1 MFEFKQF
8 KVDDSNS
15 ALKVGTDGVLLGAWA
30 DVGSARRVADI
41 GAGCG
46 LIALMIAQRFAGAH
60 IDAVEID
67 ADSCGDASRN
77 FASSPW
83 PRRLNA
89 VCRDA
94 LTISGRYDAI
104 VSNPPFFNENL
115 RSPSERRASARHEGS
130 LSPASLIRLAS
141 RLLSVDG
148 TLSFIAPSA
157 RDSEIDFLLAS
168 ERLYPR
174 RRLHVVTA
182 PGKSAVRTLH
192 EASRIDGPLENATII
207 LRNADGFPS
216 VDFKNLTSEFYLNF

>member
-8 KVDDSNS
+8 RVDDSNS

-30 DVGSARRVADI
+30 DVGSARHVADI

-46 LIALMIAQRFAGAH
+46 LIALMIAQRFASAQ

-67 ADSCGDASRN
+67 AASCGDASRN
-77 FASSPW
+77 FASSQW
-83 PRRLNA
+83 ARRLNA

-141 RLLSVDG
+141 RLLSGDG

-157 RDSEIDFLLAS
+157 RDSEVDFLLAS

-182 PGKSAVRTLH
+182 PGKGAVRTLH

-207 LRNADGFPS
+207 LRNAGGLPS